1 MTADTQDI
9 ITPVTKG
16 TSISKPTRPERINI
30 GDGLIMRWST
40 KADAKNIADCMAEC
54 FKWISIGAPVAE
66 DEEPIRNEWVHAGC
80 LRLLRGNHTVMT
92 ENDYA
97 IVENTLAKEG
107 ENPII
112 ACTCLMTGTGYYGD
126 VDLSLGKPEA
136 VGCLPE
142 YRNKGLIR
150 RLFLEMIH
158 PASEARGDIIQ
169 FLPGIPHFY
178 LQFGYE
184 YALGI
189 RDVRAM
195 HDVSKKIPTL
205 TTGETEPFTLREPT
219 LADIPYLVEMSS
231 PKRMLNQAQIGS
243 YYDESYWRY
252 TIHTVLE
259 TAESPYDITRISRII
274 VDPKTGKDAGL
285 VMLCGHSVKYL
296 GIFTLDEGY
305 SYREALYP
313 VLRQL
318 LVAAS
323 EPTPFD
329 KREAAKKTEAKESAT
344 AASEED
350 TKDKKDETLAPAHK
364 FASIGIALDTQHPVY
379 KLLEPQTV
387 PFGSKHRLY
396 TRIPSYATFIQRVAP
411 TLERR
416 IAESH
421 LAGITVTFRFNFFRK
436 VEGAAG
442 KQLEIV
448 IADGKIVSAS
458 DDYLE
463 PSPRAQMEAARERIA
478 AAKAAG
484 VADKKP
490 VVFKAEFAP
499 LTFTR
504 LVVGD
509 LSLDEMLDFYNQA
522 SVEGDEA
529 KMLLKVMFPKNVF
542 HLDLMWW

>member
-1 MTADTQDI
+1 MTTDTQDI
-9 ITPVTKG
+9 APVTKG
-16 TSISKPTRPERINI
+16 ISPTKPTRPERIDI

-40 KADAKNIADCMAEC
+40 KADAKNIADCMGEC
-54 FKWISIGAPVAE
+54 FKWIPIGAPVAE
-66 DEEPIRNEWVHAGC
+66 DEEPGRNEWVHAGC

-126 VDLSLGKPEA
+126 VDLSFGRPEA
-136 VGCLPE
+136 VGCLPA
-142 YRNKGLIR
+142 YRSKGLIR

-184 YALGI
+184 YALGL
-189 RDVRAM
+189 RAVRVM
-195 HDVSKKIPTL
+195 HDVAKKIPTL
-205 TTGETEPFTLREPT
+205 LPGETEPFTLREPT
-219 LADIPYLVEMSS
+219 LADVPYLVEMSS
-231 PKRMLNQAQIGS
+231 PKRMLNQAQIGG
-243 YYDESYWRY
+243 YYDEPYWRY
-252 TIHTVLE
+252 TIHNVLE
-259 TAESPYDITRISRII
+259 TAESPYDISRISRII
-274 VDPKTGKDAGL
+274 VNPKTGKDAGL
-285 VMLCGHSVKYL
+285 VMFCGHSIKYV

-318 LVAAS
+318 LAAAS
-323 EPTPFD
+323 EPSPFD
-329 KREAAKKTEAKESAT
+329 KREAAKKAEANEFPAI
-344 AASEED
+344 EED
-350 TKDKKDETLAPAHK
+350 AKGKKDEVPAPARTIS
-364 FASIGIALDTQHPVY
+364 SIGISLDAQHPVY
-379 KLLEPQTV
+379 KLLEPQSE
-387 PFGSKHRLY
+387 PFGPKHRFY

-421 LAGITVTFRFNFFRK
+421 LAGITATLRFNFFRK

-463 PSPRAQMEAARERIA
+463 PSPRALMEAARERIA

-490 VVFKAEFAP
+490 LVFKAEFAP

-509 LSLDEMLDFYNQA
+509 LSLDEMLDFYSQA

-529 KMLLKVMFPKNVF
+529 KMLLRVMFPKNVF
-542 HLDLMWW
+542 HLDVFWW

>member
-1 MTADTQDI
+1 MTTDIQDTI
-9 ITPVTKG
+9 APVTKG
-16 TSISKPTRPERINI
+16 TSPSKPTRPERIDI

-54 FKWISIGAPVAE
+54 FKWIPIGGAIAE
-66 DEEPIRNEWVHAGC
+66 DEEPIRNEWVHAAC

-112 ACTCLMTGTGYYGD
+112 ACTCLMTGPGYYGD
-126 VDLSLGKPEA
+126 VDLMFGKPEA

-142 YRNKGLIR
+142 YRSKGLIR

-158 PASEARGDIIQ
+158 PASDARGDIIQ
-169 FLPGIPHFY
+169 FLPGIPQFY

-189 RDVRAM
+189 RAVRVMDDVA
-195 HDVSKKIPTL
+195 KKIPTL
-205 TTGETEPFTLREPT
+205 LAGEVEPFTLREPT
-219 LADIPYLVEMSS
+219 LADIPYLVEMST
-231 PKRMLNQAQIGS
+231 PARMLNQAQVGVC
-243 YYDESYWRY
+243 YDEAYWRY
-252 TIHTVLE
+252 TIHNVLE
-259 TAESPYDITRISRII
+259 TAESPFDISRIQRII

-285 VMLCGHSVKYL
+285 VMLSGHAMKFVS
-296 GIFTLDEGY
+296 IFTLDEGY
-305 SYREALYP
+305 SYREAMYP

-323 EPTPFD
+323 EPNPFE
-329 KREAAKKTEAKESAT
+329 KREAAKKAAEDKESA
-344 AASEED
+344 EGED
-350 TKDKKDETLAPAHK
+350 NKVKKDETPASPHK
-364 FASIGIALDTQHPVY
+364 FASIGIALDAQHPVY
-379 KLLEPQTV
+379 KLLEPHSE
-387 PFGSKHRLY
+387 PIGKNHRLY
-396 TRIPSYATFIQRVAP
+396 TRIPSYATFLQHVAP

-416 IAESH
+416 IAESC
-421 LAGITVTFRFNFFRK
+421 LAGITATLRFNFFRK
-436 VEGAAG
+436 VEGSSG
-442 KQLEIV
+442 KQLEVV
-448 IADGKIVSAS
+448 IEDGKIISAS
-458 DDYLE
+458 DDYVE
-463 PSPRAQMEAARERIA
+463 PSPRAQMEAARERKA
-478 AAKAAG
+478 AAEAAG

-509 LSLDEMLDFYNQA
+509 LSLDEMLSFYSQA
-522 SVEGDEA
+522 SVEGEEA
-529 KMLLKVMFPKNVF
+529 KMLLNIMFPKSVF
-542 HLDLMWW
+542 HLDVFWW

>member
-1 MTADTQDI
+1 MTTDTQDI
-9 ITPVTKG
+9 ALVTKG
-16 TSISKPTRPERINI
+16 ASPTKPTRPQRIDI

-54 FKWISIGAPVAE
+54 FKWIPIGAPVAE
-66 DEEPIRNEWVHAGC
+66 DEEPTRNEWVHAGC
-80 LRLLRGNHTVMT
+80 LRLLRGNHTVMS

-112 ACTCLMTGTGYYGD
+112 ACTCLMTGTGYYGE

-184 YALGI
+184 YALGV
-189 RDVRAM
+189 RSVRAI
-195 HDVSKKIPTL
+195 HDVTKKIPAL
-205 TTGETEPFTLREPT
+205 ATGDTEPFTLREPT
-219 LADIPYLVEMSS
+219 LADLPYLVEMSS
-231 PKRMLNQAQIGS
+231 PKRMLNQAQIGA
-243 YYDESYWRY
+243 YYDEAYWRY

-259 TAESPYDITRISRII
+259 TAESPYDINRISRII

-285 VMLCGHSVKYL
+285 VMLCGHSIKYL

-313 VLRQL
+313 VVRQL
-318 LVAAS
+318 LAAAS

-329 KREAAKKTEAKESAT
+329 KREAAKKAAEAKESPVV
-344 AASEED
+344 ED
-350 TKDKKDETLAPAHK
+350 DNKDKKDETPAPPHK
-364 FASIGIALDTQHPVY
+364 FSSIGIALDTQHPVY
-379 KLLEPQTV
+379 KLLEHKSE
-387 PFGSKHRLY
+387 PFGPNHRLY

-416 IAESH
+416 IAESP
-421 LAGITVTFRFNFFRK
+421 LAGITAKFHFNFFRK

-448 IADGKIVSAS
+448 IEDGKIVSAS
-458 DDYLE
+458 DEYLE
-463 PSPRAQMEAARERIA
+463 PSPRALMEAARERIA

-490 VVFKAEFAP
+490 LVFKAEFAP

-509 LSLDEMLDFYNQA
+509 LSLDEMLDFYSQA

-529 KMLLKVMFPKNVF
+529 KMLLNIMFPKNVF
-542 HLDLMWW
+542 HLDVFWW